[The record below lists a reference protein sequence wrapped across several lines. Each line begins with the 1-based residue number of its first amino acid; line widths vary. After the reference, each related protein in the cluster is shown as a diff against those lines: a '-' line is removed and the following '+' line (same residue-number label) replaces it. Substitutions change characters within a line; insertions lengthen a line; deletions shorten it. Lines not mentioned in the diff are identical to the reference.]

1 MSKYKITF
9 ILLIFAEIH
18 GLAQSPKIYSEN
30 TLLNDTSLIKT
41 NVVGANPRN
50 NKSENPEFEGWTFSA
65 TEALRVH
72 KDYTL
77 KDFRLVNSNTK
88 YVWLHLNEFMPV
100 ATVARKGAVS
110 PLLYTPTPEIGKVIV
125 TNTPDSLNLEE
136 YIRRSRLQ
144 AIIVVY
150 KGKIVYERY
159 PRMRQEDKHLYFS
172 VTKTL
177 AGTAIALLED
187 DGKIKLDDTVG
198 KYIPE
203 LNVSSW
209 GGIKLR
215 DVLNMASG
223 MTPQFDDPGARTDSN
238 NLYFQFESAMGIQIK
253 TLATDKGVWQA
264 LNKMSLLKQP
274 GISFEYGGHNT
285 VILSMIVERITGLS
299 FSDFIS
305 NRIWNNIGAEADGY
319 FGLSPEGIVVSSASM
334 NSSLR
339 DLARYGLLF
348 TPSWGAVSHS
358 KVVSDVIIK
367 KIQHAGIDSQR
378 FDKGAFGKRMIN
390 ELGERPNHNA
400 YQWDFVMGDGDFFKA
415 GINGQGLY
423 ISPKKDLV
431 IACFSHGD
439 YTPGVSVAFLSRA
452 IAKSFDKMSDKH

>member
-1 MSKYKITF
+1 MTNMIKSYITIVTL
-9 ILLIFAEIH
+9 ILALTHAF
-18 GLAQSPKIYSEN
+18 AQSPKIHSK
-30 TLLNDTSLIKT
+30 DTPLIET
-41 NVVGANPRN
+41 NLVRTDTTN
-50 NKSENPEFEGWTFSA
+50 NKSETPEFQGWTFSA
-65 TEALRVH
+65 TEALGVH
-72 KDYTL
+72 KNYTL
-77 KDFRLVNSNTK
+77 KDFRQVNTNTK

-100 ATVARKGAVS
+100 ATVARKGPVS
-110 PLLYTPTPEIGKVIV
+110 LLSSTPSPEIGKVIV
-125 TNTPDSLNLEE
+125 TSTSDSLNLEE
-136 YIRRSRLQ
+136 YIRRSQLQ

-150 KGKIVYERY
+150 KGKVVYERY

-177 AGTAIALLED
+177 AGVAIALLED
-187 DGKIKLDDTVG
+187 EQKIKLDDTVG

-203 LNVSSW
+203 LNASSW
-209 GGIKLR
+209 GAIKLR

-253 TLATDKGVWQA
+253 TSATDKGVLQA
-264 LNKMSLLKQP
+264 LNNMSLMKQP
-274 GISFEYGGHNT
+274 GLSFEYGGHNT

-299 FSDFIS
+299 FSEFIS
-305 NRIWNNIGAEADGY
+305 KRIWNNIGAEADGY
-319 FGLSPEGIVVSSASM
+319 LGLSPEGIVVSSATM

-348 TPSWGAVSHS
+348 TPSWGNVSHS
-358 KVVSDVIIK
+358 KVISDAIID
-367 KIQHAGIDSQR
+367 KIQHVGINSQR
-378 FDKGAFGKRMIN
+378 YDKGAFGKRMIN
-390 ELGERPNHNA
+390 ELGERPSHNA

-423 ISPKKDLV
+423 VSPKKDLV

-452 IAKSFDKMSDKH
+452 IAKSFDKKSDKP

>member
-1 MSKYKITF
+1 MMRKCNLIF
-9 ILLIFAEIH
+9 ILLILVAIH
-18 GLAQSPKIYSEN
+18 VLAQSPEIHSGG
-30 TLLNDTSLIKT
+30 TSSIKT
-41 NVVGANPRN
+41 NLAGTNRAN
-50 NKSENPEFEGWTFSA
+50 NKAETPEIGGWTFSA

-72 KDYTL
+72 RDYTL
-77 KDFRLVNSNTK
+77 KDFRLPNTNTK
-88 YVWLHLNEFMPV
+88 YAWLHMDEFMPA
-100 ATVARKGAVS
+100 ATVARKGPVS
-110 PLLYTPTPEIGKVIV
+110 PLSYNLLPGIGKVIV

-136 YIRRSRLQ
+136 YIRRSNLQ

-177 AGTAIALLED
+177 AGTAIALLEE
-187 DGKIKLDDTVG
+187 DGKIRLEDTVG

-203 LNVSSW
+203 LNGSRW
-209 GGIKLR
+209 GGIKIR

-238 NLYFQFESAMGIQIK
+238 NLYFQFESALGIQIK
-253 TLATDKGVWQA
+253 TSAADKGVMQA
-264 LNKMSLLKQP
+264 LNKMIQLKQP
-274 GISFEYGGHNT
+274 GVSFEYGGHNT
-285 VILSMIVERITGLS
+285 VILSMIVERVSGLP
-299 FSDFIS
+299 FSEFIS
-305 NRIWNNIGAEADGY
+305 NRIWNKIGAEADGY
-319 FGLSPEGIVVSSASM
+319 FGLSPEGIVVSSATM
-334 NSSLR
+334 TSSLR

-348 TPSWGAVSHS
+348 TTSWGKVSHS
-358 KVVSDVIIK
+358 KAISDAIIE
-367 KIQHAGIDSQR
+367 KIQHAGTDGQR

-390 ELGERPNHNA
+390 ELGERPSHNA

>member
-1 MSKYKITF
+1 M
-9 ILLIFAEIH
+9 
-18 GLAQSPKIYSEN
+18 
-30 TLLNDTSLIKT
+30 
-41 NVVGANPRN
+41 
-50 NKSENPEFEGWTFSA
+50 
-65 TEALRVH
+65 
-72 KDYTL
+72 
-77 KDFRLVNSNTK
+77 
-88 YVWLHLNEFMPV
+88 NEFMPV
-100 ATVARKGAVS
+100 ATVARKGPVS
-110 PLLYTPTPEIGKVIV
+110 LLLYTPTPEIGKVIV

-136 YIRRSRLQ
+136 YIRRSHLQ

-150 KGKIVYERY
+150 KGNIVYERY
-159 PRMRQEDKHLYFS
+159 PRMRQEDRHLYFS

-177 AGTAIALLED
+177 AGVAIALLED

-198 KYIPE
+198 KYLPE
-203 LNVSSW
+203 LNASSW

-253 TLATDKGVWQA
+253 TSATDKGVWQA
-264 LNKMSLLKQP
+264 LNKMSLMKQP
-274 GISFEYGGHNT
+274 GVSFEYGGHNT

-299 FSDFIS
+299 FSVFIS
-305 NRIWNNIGAEADGY
+305 NRIWNKIGAEADGY
-319 FGLSPEGIVVSSASM
+319 FGLSPEGIVVSSATM

-348 TPSWGAVSHS
+348 TPSWGTVSHS
-358 KVVSDVIIK
+358 KVISDAIID
-367 KIQHAGIDSQR
+367 KIQHVGIDSQR

-390 ELGERPNHNA
+390 ELGERPSHNA

-439 YTPGVSVAFLSRA
+439 YTPGVSVAFLSRS